1 MMELTD
7 RGGRKMRLKKLLLV
21 STCALAIGA
30 GTTLGNNALLPTSQ
44 TVHAQ
49 EETTTEVDQELLVQ
63 IKNNLAGVQPVNL
76 EQLLEVEDQY
86 LVDLYTTKNTEAESN
101 PELDVW
107 LEMYNQLAIDYPQLN
122 LLTGEDLQAY
132 NEAAEAI
139 STYSEYSYS
148 DLNTAL
154 PSDILGWYTNALLE
168 NNDDEQAAV
177 ESIVPQITQARDAY
191 IERRTEREN
200 GEDNGNGETP
210 APEDEFEA
218 AILEYTDITEEQF
231 SQFTEEE
238 LAPIKTTA
246 ENGDYA
252 QETMDIVRDQ
262 IIELNP
268 EIFTD
273 EQVGSV
279 ATKIREAFIESTP
292 ATQEQ
297 LDQLDDIYLVSMVGE
312 GNQAGT
318 DIGGA
323 YNTAVYDNP
332 EVFGPE
338 ASRFRDALVSDY
350 NLNEEEL
357 LEVPDAELLWQ
368 EFSIFEENNAE
379 DMEALALAMQEN
391 YDITVDDAETSSDER
406 SSSEESSD
414 EESSDE
420 ESSDEEES
428 SDSSESEPASDLDI
442 YREVL
447 VGQTDLTMEQLN
459 QFSDEHITSLMD
471 RLGLSTESTSPEELT
486 ALRDEIVIAGYE
498 NFSDDQLSS
507 TIAPVRVAVVNQ
519 TPATDAILNEFSDR
533 TFAEW
538 YNEAKN
544 VDAEL
549 PSYIF
554 QQLVTMYPDMFD
566 ALVVEAKNNIIQ
578 NTTITQDQVDQMQFE
593 DILWAVQPN
602 ESGDVNYVDVTNYL
616 TERYPDVVNGG
627 GSQTPSSD
635 GNEES
640 SSVDVSISSSV
651 EENEENLPNTG
662 ENSSIW
668 LIIVA
673 ALALIGGGIYL
684 FISGRRH
691 KN

>member
-1 MMELTD
+1 
-7 RGGRKMRLKKLLLV
+7 
-21 STCALAIGA
+21 
-30 GTTLGNNALLPTSQ
+30 
-44 TVHAQ
+44 
-49 EETTTEVDQELLVQ
+49 
-63 IKNNLAGVQPVNL
+63 
-76 EQLLEVEDQY
+76 
-86 LVDLYTTKNTEAESN
+86 
-101 PELDVW
+101 
-107 LEMYNQLAIDYPQLN
+107 
-122 LLTGEDLQAY
+122 
-132 NEAAEAI
+132 
-139 STYSEYSYS
+139 
-148 DLNTAL
+148 
-154 PSDILGWYTNALLE
+154 
-168 NNDDEQAAV
+168 
-177 ESIVPQITQARDAY
+177 
-191 IERRTEREN
+191 
-200 GEDNGNGETP
+200 
-210 APEDEFEA
+210 
-218 AILEYTDITEEQF
+218 
-231 SQFTEEE
+231 
-238 LAPIKTTA
+238 
-246 ENGDYA
+246 
-252 QETMDIVRDQ
+252 
-262 IIELNP
+262 
-268 EIFTD
+268 
-273 EQVGSV
+273 
-279 ATKIREAFIESTP
+279 
-292 ATQEQ
+292 
-297 LDQLDDIYLVSMVGE
+297 MVGE

-368 EFSIFEENNAE
+368 EFSVFQENNAE

-391 YDITVDDAETSSDER
+391 YGITVDDAETSSDES

-442 YREVL
+442 YREEL

-471 RLGLSTESTSPEELT
+471 RLGLSTESTSSEELT
-486 ALRDEIVIAGYE
+486 ALRDEIVIAGYV
-498 NFSDDQLSS
+498 NFSDDQLASAI
-507 TIAPVRVAVVNQ
+507 TPVREAVVNQ
-519 TPATDAILNEFSDR
+519 TPTTDAILNEFSDR

-544 VDAEL
+544 ADAKV

-554 QQLVTMYPDMFD
+554 QQLVTMYPDMFND
-566 ALVVEAKNNIIQ
+566 LVVEAKNNIIQ

-602 ESGDVNYVDVTNYL
+602 ESGEVNYVDVTNYL

-635 GNEES
+635 DNEES

-691 KN
+691 NN